1 MIFSQR
7 HIWRDSDDE
16 NTLEVRGY
24 IGVTLPRIKNQEPR
38 IKNQDSRI
46 KR

>member
-7 HIWRDSDDE
+7 HIWRDSDNE

-24 IGVTLPRIKNQEPR
+24 IGVTLPGKTSVWTRNRNYER
-38 IKNQDSRI
+38 
-46 KR
+46 